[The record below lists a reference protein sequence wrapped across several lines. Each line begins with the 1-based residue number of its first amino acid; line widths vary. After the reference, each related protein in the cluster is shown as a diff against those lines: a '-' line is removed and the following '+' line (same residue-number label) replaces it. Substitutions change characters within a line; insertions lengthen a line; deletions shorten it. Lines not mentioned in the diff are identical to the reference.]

1 MAPTHGAVRRARLPV
16 AGRLR
21 SSRMPVIEQLP
32 IPSPSQ
38 VMLMALEPLV
48 GLEVHVQLATDSKM
62 FCGCSTQFGAQ
73 PNSNVCPTC
82 LGLPGSLPVPN
93 RRAVEY
99 VIRTAAALGCTV
111 AKRCR
116 FARKNYF
123 YPDLPKNFQVS
134 QYDEPLSFDGHID
147 LNVNGDEVRIRIRRA
162 HLEEDTGKN
171 LHLASGSSLV
181 EYNRCG
187 IPLMEIVT
195 EPDFTT
201 AEQCREY
208 LTQLRLI
215 LRAIGVSNA
224 NMEEGAMRAEP
235 TVNLRDPETGEAT
248 PMVEIKNL
256 NSIRS
261 VYEAVRY
268 EIERQRQAVAE
279 GREDELF
286 QQTRRWDEANGATA
300 LMRRKET
307 SDDYMYFPEPDL
319 VPLEPDPA
327 WVEEI
332 YASCPELPAARC
344 DRFQE
349 QYGLP
354 EYDARVLT
362 ESREVADLFEATCE
376 RFEGAAKI
384 VSNWVM
390 GDVMSLLNEAEVAV
404 ADSPV
409 TGEGLAELLALIE
422 ESVISGKIA
431 KDVLAKMFETGKGAR
446 EIVEEEGLGQIS
458 DTGELEAIIDQVIAD
473 NPGPAEDFRGGKDKA
488 IGFLIGQVMK
498 ATKGQA
504 NPGLVNE
511 IMREKLG

>member
-1 MAPTHGAVRRARLPV
+1 
-16 AGRLR
+16 
-21 SSRMPVIEQLP
+21 
-32 IPSPSQ
+32 
-38 VMLMALEPLV
+38 MALQPMI
-48 GLEVHVQLATDSKM
+48 GLEVHVQLNTDSKM
-62 FCGCSTQFGAQ
+62 FCACSTRFGAA

-93 RRAVEY
+93 RKAVEY
-99 VIRTAAALGCTV
+99 VIRTAAALNCKV

-123 YPDLPKNFQVS
+123 YPDLPKNYQIS
-134 QYDEPLSFDGHID
+134 QYDEPLSYDGYID
-147 LNVNGDEVRIRIRRA
+147 LNVDGEEVRIRIRRA

-171 LHLASGSSLV
+171 IHLPTGSSLV

-215 LRAIGVSNA
+215 LRAIGVSTA

-248 PMVEIKNL
+248 PKVEIKNL

-261 VYEAVRY
+261 VYEAVKY
-268 EIERQRQAVAE
+268 EIERQRRAVAE

-286 QQTRRWDEANGATA
+286 QQTRRWDENNGVTA

-319 VPLEPDPA
+319 VPLEPDPE
-327 WVEEI
+327 WVREI
-332 YASCPELPAARC
+332 YETCPELPAARC
-344 DRFQE
+344 ARFQE
-349 QYGLP
+349 QYGLS

-362 ESREVADLFEATCE
+362 ESRELADYFEAACE
-376 RFEGAAKI
+376 RFAGAAKT
-384 VSNWVM
+384 VANWVM
-390 GDVMSLLNEAEVAV
+390 GDLMSLLNEADVEIG
-404 ADSPV
+404 DCPV
-409 TGEGLAELLALIE
+409 SSDGLVELLELIE
-422 ESVISGKIA
+422 EDVISGKIA
-431 KDVLAKMFETGKGAR
+431 KDVLAKMFATGKGAR
-446 EIVEEEGLGQIS
+446 EIVEEEGLEQIS
-458 DTGELEAIIDQVIAD
+458 DSSELEAIIEQVIAD
-473 NPGPAEDFRGGKDKA
+473 NPGPVEDFRGGKEKA

-504 NPGLVNE
+504 NPQMVNE
-511 IMREKLG
+511 IMRKKLQP

>member
-1 MAPTHGAVRRARLPV
+1 M
-16 AGRLR
+16 
-21 SSRMPVIEQLP
+21 S
-32 IPSPSQ
+32 
-38 VMLMALEPLV
+38 MALEPLV
-48 GLEVHVQLATDSKM
+48 GLEVHVQLNTESKM
-62 FCGCSTQFGAQ
+62 FCACSTQFGAE

-93 RRAVEY
+93 RTAVEY
-99 VIRTAAALGCTV
+99 VIRTAAALSCTV
-111 AKRCR
+111 AERCR

-147 LNVNGDEVRIRIRRA
+147 LDVDGEQVRIRIRRA

-171 LHLASGSSLV
+171 LHLATGSSLV

-187 IPLMEIVT
+187 IPLMEVVT
-195 EPDFTT
+195 EPDFT
-201 AEQCREY
+201 AAAQCREY

-215 LRAIGVSNA
+215 LRAIGVSTA

-256 NSIRS
+256 NSIRA
-261 VYEAVRY
+261 VFEAVQY
-268 EIERQRQAVAE
+268 EIERQRRAVAE

-286 QQTRRWDEANGATA
+286 QQTRRWDESNGVTA

-319 VPLEPDPA
+319 VPLEPERA
-327 WVEEI
+327 WVEAI

-344 DRFQE
+344 ARFQE
-349 QYGLP
+349 QYDVP
-354 EYDARVLT
+354 AYDARVLT
-362 ESREVADLFEATCE
+362 ESRELADYFEAACE
-376 RFEGAAKI
+376 VFEGPAKT

-390 GDVMSLLNEAEVAV
+390 GDLMSLLNEAGIEVTA
-404 ADSPV
+404 SPV
-409 TGEGLAELLALIE
+409 TCEKLAELLKLIE
-422 ESVISGKIA
+422 ENVISGKIA
-431 KDVLAKMFETGKGAR
+431 KDVLAKMFETGKSAR
-446 EIVEEEGLGQIS
+446 EIVAEEGLEQIS
-458 DTGELEAIIDQVIAD
+458 DAGELEAVIEQVIAD
-473 NPGPAEDFRGGKDKA
+473 NPGPAEDFRTGKDKA

-504 NPGLVNE
+504 NPGMVNQ
-511 IMREKLG
+511 IMRAKLG

>member
-1 MAPTHGAVRRARLPV
+1 
-16 AGRLR
+16 
-21 SSRMPVIEQLP
+21 
-32 IPSPSQ
+32 
-38 VMLMALEPLV
+38 MALEPLV
-48 GLEVHVQLATDSKM
+48 GLEVHVQLDTDSKM
-62 FCGCSTQFGAQ
+62 FCACSTKFGAD

-93 RRAVEY
+93 RTAIEY
-99 VIRTAAALGCTV
+99 VIRTAAALNCQV
-111 AKRCR
+111 AERCR

-123 YPDLPKNFQVS
+123 YPDLPKNFQIS
-134 QYDEPLSFDGHID
+134 QYDEPLSYGGYID
-147 LNVNGDEVRIRIRRA
+147 LDVDGEPVRIRIRRA

-171 LHLASGSSLV
+171 IHLPTGSSLV

-187 IPLMEIVT
+187 IPLMEVVT

-215 LRAIGVSNA
+215 LRAIGVSTA
-224 NMEEGAMRAEP
+224 NMDEGAMRAEP

-248 PMVEIKNL
+248 PKVEIKNL
-256 NSIRS
+256 NSIRA
-261 VYEAVRY
+261 VFEAVKY
-268 EIERQRQAVAE
+268 EIERQRRAVAE

-286 QQTRRWDEANGATA
+286 QQTRRWDENNGVTA

-319 VPLEPDPA
+319 VPLEPDRA
-327 WVEEI
+327 WVEAI

-344 DRFQE
+344 ARFQE
-349 QYGLP
+349 QYDLP
-354 EYDARVLT
+354 AYDARVLT
-362 ESREVADLFEATCE
+362 ETRELADYFEEACRLFA
-376 RFEGAAKI
+376 GPAKT

-390 GDVMSLLNEAEVAV
+390 GDLMSLLNEAETAI

-409 TGEGLAELLALIE
+409 TSEGLVELLMLIE

-431 KDVLAKMFETGKGAR
+431 KGVLARMFETGKRAK
-446 EIVEEEGLGQIS
+446 EIVAEEGLEQIS
-458 DTGELEAIIDQVIAD
+458 DTGELEAIVEQVIAD
-473 NPGPAEDFRGGKDKA
+473 NPGPAADFRGGKEKA

-498 ATKGQA
+498 ATRGQA
-504 NPGLVNE
+504 NPGMVNE
-511 IMREKLG
+511 IMRAKLG